1 MIEKIWLVTQESK
14 VDGQIMFNVVPCIS
28 EETAKKVMQDEI
40 RTLLNA
46 SHFIAFIDRPDDFI
60 LEQTETSY
68 YIEDTCD
75 DYYEDINIEEK
86 EIQY

>member
-28 EETAKKVMQDEI
+28 EETAKQVMQKEI
-40 RTLLNA
+40 ETLINE
-46 SHFIAFIDRPDDFI
+46 SHFISFIDRPDDFI

-86 EIQY
+86 AIQY